1 MYYLL
6 ECLVLTHS
14 IISLQL
20 EIVDL
25 RLLDSDIKILELN
38 IKRYGLLLKPII
50 FKANSNLKRKALVLE
65 KGDKIWN

>member
-20 EIVDL
+20 KVVDL

-38 IKRYGLLLKPII
+38 IKRYGPLPKPII
-50 FKANSNLKRKALVLE
+50 FKTNLNLKRKVLVLE
-65 KGDKIWN
+65 KEDKIWN